1 MFPYCSP
8 LSAAPETKSKAAA
21 IQDED
26 ANYLWLAEK
35 PWGGLCVSTESA
47 SRRADDILPLLR
59 RAWSDF
65 TAGWLRHKEDG
76 PLPVQ
81 PASRLQE
88 LLNVLALE
96 GRPIWLRRRCA
107 IRALQ
112 AQGPLDEA
120 LVCAEVSRGL
130 KIPDS
135 AVDAE
140 WDRSRQTKP
149 HRPGE
154 SKRCQ

>member
-1 MFPYCSP
+1 MS
-8 LSAAPETKSKAAA
+8 
-21 IQDED
+21 
-26 ANYLWLAEK
+26 YLWLAEE
-35 PWGGLCVSTESA
+35 PWGGLCGSTESA
-47 SRRADDILPLLR
+47 SRRADDILPLLP
-59 RAWSDF
+59 RAWFDSRPGSF
-65 TAGWLRHKEDG
+65 VTRGTALC
-76 PLPVQ
+76 LSSLLA
-81 PASRLQE
+81 ASRLQE